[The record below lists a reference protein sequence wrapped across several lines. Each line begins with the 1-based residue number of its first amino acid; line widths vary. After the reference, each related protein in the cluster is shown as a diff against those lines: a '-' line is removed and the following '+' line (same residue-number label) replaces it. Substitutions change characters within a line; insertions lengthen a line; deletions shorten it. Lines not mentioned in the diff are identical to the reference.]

1 MPHSDHNLTRTV
13 SGGSESTG
21 AAWDIWNLGTP
32 DIILV
37 NDFRSQIFELESLY
51 YILVD
56 IMATGYD

>member
-1 MPHSDHNLTRTV
+1 VPHSDSNLTWTV
-13 SGGSESTG
+13 TGGSAG
-21 AAWDIWNLGTP
+21 AAWGAAIWNLGTP